1 MERNPLTIQDL
12 NFYYPYIRKI
22 VEDYLSEEKE
32 DISETIITK
41 LIQTSIHAKMQNPK
55 ALKSEI
61 DLLREKEIKS
71 D

>member
-1 MERNPLTIQDL
+1 MNGYCVFWIPSI
-12 NFYYPYIRKI
+12 YHVAP
-22 VEDYLSEEKE
+22 VPLSENSFLEKE

>member
-32 DISETIITK
+32 DVSETIITK

-61 DLLREKEIKS
+61 NLLREKEIKS
-71 D
+71 N